1 MSASRTRA
9 LLLVAALGLPAA
21 AAPQAPERSA
31 AGGVPEERGLLL
43 DLRGRGANVRYTPG
57 SLERAA
63 RVQESYGLL
72 ATRIAPWTKS
82 KEALLVYLLSRE
94 DWQAAGIALPYGFF
108 TRLPVHG
115 LAIPAWGDP
124 GTVGLWR
131 DLLGSALPEVEGEPV
146 RGSAE
151 EASSV
156 RMADLLADVEA
167 VRLLLE
173 RAAIQADSVW
183 AGELMAHS
191 VAYSVLW
198 KHRPARLA
206 AAERLY
212 ATVLARD
219 RALPAPALAD
229 YRSGL
234 SMEDWLRFQARF
246 SRGARRLAEVEGMG
260 AGKAIVK
267 LARRSGGRLSGA
279 ALLAR
284 WPALSAWRAESFAP
298 SR

>member
-1 MSASRTRA
+1 MSALRA
-9 LLLVAALGLPAA
+9 RVLVLAAALGVPAA
-21 AAPQAPERSA
+21 AGAQPPPPGSPGAAAPT
-31 AGGVPEERGLLL
+31 ERGLLL
-43 DLRGRGANVRYTPG
+43 DLRGRGANVRYSPG

-63 RVQESYGLL
+63 RVQETYGLL
-72 ATRIAPWTKS
+72 ATQIAPWTKN

-94 DWQAAGIALPYGFF
+94 DWQSAGVALPFGFF
-108 TRLPVHG
+108 ARLPVHG

-131 DLLGSALPEVEGEPV
+131 GLLGSALPEVEGEPM

-156 RMADLLADVEA
+156 RLADLLADVEA

-173 RAAIQADSVW
+173 RAGIGADQVW

-219 RALPAPALAD
+219 RALPAPSLAD
-229 YRSGL
+229 YRTGL

-246 SRGARRLAEVEGMG
+246 SRGARRLAEAEGLG
-260 AGKAIVK
+260 AGKAVVK
-267 LARRSGGRLSGA
+267 LARKNGGRLSGA
-279 ALLAR
+279 ALVAR
-284 WPALSAWRAESFAP
+284 WPTLAAWRAESFAP
-298 SR
+298 